1 MENLFDLLDLG
12 GNVWKKRIHDGLPR
26 GVPALGCISP
36 LLAYFGTGLT
46 VSSRPIHRSLLAKYT
61 IVTTPEVTETLENIF
76 KMSNVKTNVTSICRN
91 VNVLKETMENQFLN
105 V

>member
-61 IVTTPEVTETLENIF
+61 IVTTPEVKGDFGKYIQ
-76 KMSNVKTNVTSICRN
+76 NVKCEDSRHIN
-91 VNVLKETMENQFLN
+91 M
-105 V
+105 